1 MRTADR
7 RLMWHGMFL
16 FLLGLVTGQQERR
29 FTNMRMALSAHLQG
43 VLNGTFLIA
52 LGAIWDHVELPPR
65 AEKVAR
71 LTALY
76 GTYGNWLFTTLGA
89 AMGTAAANP
98 ILSQGHHG
106 KPWQERAAGWG
117 FRSIA
122 YSILVAV
129 VLILWGLGRRRTVP
143 ATAVTVRDDDRSVA
157 STRFVADD
165 CGSASNGACELS
177 ASETTKVTASSDS
190 RDWVRRA

>member
-1 MRTADR
+1 MTGSRKTTAVMRTADC

-16 FLLGLVTGQQERR
+16 FLFGLVTGQQERR
-29 FTNMRMALSAHLQG
+29 FTNKRMALSAHLQG

-52 LGAIWDHVELPPR
+52 LGAIWDHVVLPPP
-65 AEKVAR
+65 AEKIAR
-71 LTALY
+71 LSALY

-106 KPWQERAAGWG
+106 KPWQERVAAAG

-129 VLILWGLGRRRTVP
+129 VLILWGLGARRTVP
-143 ATAVTVRDDDRSVA
+143 ATAVNKRDGDRSIA
-157 STRFVADD
+157 SPNSSLTIVNHR
-165 CGSASNGACELS
+165 LS
-177 ASETTKVTASSDS
+177 GRTS
-190 RDWVRRA
+190 RGRPKPRE

>member
-16 FLLGLVTGQQERR
+16 FLFGLVTGQQERR

-52 LGAIWDHVELPPR
+52 LGAIWEHLELPPR

-71 LTALY
+71 LSALY
-76 GTYGNWLFTTLGA
+76 GTYGNWLFTALGA

-106 KPWQERAAGWG
+106 KPWQERAAGLG

-122 YSILVAV
+122 YSILIAV

-143 ATAVTVRDDDRSVA
+143 AAAVTVQDDDRSVA
-157 STRFVADD
+157 SPD
-165 CGSASNGACELS
+165 
-177 ASETTKVTASSDS
+177 SS
-190 RDWVRRA
+190 

>member
-16 FLLGLVTGQQERR
+16 FLFGLVTGQQERR
-29 FTNMRMALSAHLQG
+29 FTNIRMALSAHLQG

-52 LGAIWDHVELPPR
+52 LSAIWDNVELPPR

-71 LTALY
+71 LSALY

-106 KPWQERAAGWG
+106 KTMAGTGCGGGLSQRRLFDPSRGRADSVGSWPSANSAGH
-117 FRSIA
+117 
-122 YSILVAV
+122 
-129 VLILWGLGRRRTVP
+129 
-143 ATAVTVRDDDRSVA
+143 
-157 STRFVADD
+157 
-165 CGSASNGACELS
+165 
-177 ASETTKVTASSDS
+177 S
-190 RDWVRRA
+190 RHYAR

>member
-1 MRTADR
+1 
-7 RLMWHGMFL
+7 MFL
-16 FLLGLVTGQQERR
+16 FLFGLVTGQQERR
-29 FTNMRMALSAHLQG
+29 FTNKRMALSAHLQG

-52 LGAIWDHVELPPR
+52 LGAIWDHVELPPP
-65 AEKVAR
+65 AERIAR
-71 LTALY
+71 LSALY

-106 KPWQERAAGWG
+106 KPWQERVAAAG

-129 VLILWGLGRRRTVP
+129 VLILWGLGPRRSVP
-143 ATAVTVRDDDRSVA
+143 AAAVTKRDDDRCVA
-157 STRFVADD
+157 SP
-165 CGSASNGACELS
+165 N
-177 ASETTKVTASSDS
+177 SSLTIVDQRMS
-190 RDWVRRA
+190 DRTSGGRPKPRE

>member
-29 FTNMRMALSAHLQG
+29 FTNLRMALSAHLQG

-52 LGAIWDHVELPPR
+52 LGAIWNHVELPPR
-65 AEKVAR
+65 AEGVAR
-71 LTALY
+71 LSALY
-76 GTYGNWLFTTLGA
+76 GTYGNRLFTTLGA

-106 KPWQERAAGWG
+106 QLWQEKAAGWG

-129 VLILWGLGRRRTVP
+129 VLILWGLGRRQTVP
-143 ATAVTVRDDDRSVA
+143 ATV
-157 STRFVADD
+157 
-165 CGSASNGACELS
+165 
-177 ASETTKVTASSDS
+177 VTASDTDTPRASPDS
-190 RDWVRRA
+190 SLTIVDQR

>member
-1 MRTADR
+1 MTGSRKTTAVMRTADC

-16 FLLGLVTGQQERR
+16 FLFGLVTGQQEKR
-29 FTNMRMALSAHLQG
+29 FTNKCMALSAHLQG

-52 LGAIWDHVELPPR
+52 LGAIWDHVELPPP
-65 AEKVAR
+65 AEKIAR
-71 LTALY
+71 LSALY

-106 KPWQERAAGWG
+106 KPWQERIAGAG

-122 YSILVAV
+122 YSILLAV
-129 VLILWGLGRRRTVP
+129 VLILWGLGRRRLVP
-143 ATAVTVRDDDRSVA
+143 TAPVSARDDDG
-157 STRFVADD
+157 FVA
-165 CGSASNGACELS
+165 AGAGAPAGKQS
-177 ASETTKVTASSDS
+177 
-190 RDWVRRA
+190 

>member
-16 FLLGLVTGQQERR
+16 FLFGLVTGQQERR
-29 FTNMRMALSAHLQG
+29 FSNMRMALSAHLQG

-71 LTALY
+71 LSALY

-117 FRSIA
+117 LSQHRLFDPCRRGA
-122 YSILVAV
+122 DP
-129 VLILWGLGRRRTVP
+129 LGSWSS
-143 ATAVTVRDDDRSVA
+143 AN
-157 STRFVADD
+157 
-165 CGSASNGACELS
+165 SASHSCDS
-177 ASETTKVTASSDS
+177 ARCRHTWCIT
-190 RDWVRRA
+190 